1 MNELTHEDFKTAE
14 TPSQLLRHVYLKRL
28 EVTPS
33 YALREFARELD
44 VSHTLISLI
53 FSRKRHVSYEQA
65 LKFATKLQMDET
77 QRKVWLELV
86 LKNLPKKGKGR
97 KKLLDALQTGQGL
110 ESLPYYSEKA
120 GLGGLFGELAL
131 SLTQERLSEAALR
144 IEKFK
149 LEMNELFSGGDE
161 GPRYRLSI
169 HLERVSSEE
178 SSTS

>member
-1 MNELTHEDFKTAE
+1 MFRTDTMNELTHEDFKTAE

-86 LKNLPKKGKGR
+86 LKNLPKKGK
-97 KKLLDALQTGQGL
+97 
-110 ESLPYYSEKA
+110 
-120 GLGGLFGELAL
+120 
-131 SLTQERLSEAALR
+131 
-144 IEKFK
+144 
-149 LEMNELFSGGDE
+149 
-161 GPRYRLSI
+161 
-169 HLERVSSEE
+169 
-178 SSTS
+178 